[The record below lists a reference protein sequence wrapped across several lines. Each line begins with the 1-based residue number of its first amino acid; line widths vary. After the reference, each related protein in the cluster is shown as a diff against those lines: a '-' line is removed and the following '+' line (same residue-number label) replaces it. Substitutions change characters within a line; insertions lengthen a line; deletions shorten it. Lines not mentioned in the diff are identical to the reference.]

1 VEKNKIRIQ
10 FDNVPTTLLSK
21 GGEPTDF
28 YIAGADGVYV
38 PAKAVIEGKSI
49 VVSSRSVKEP
59 VDVRFG
65 FTNTAMPNLFSA
77 EGLPVNLFRTDK

>member
-1 VEKNKIRIQ
+1 MNNKIFLNIASYR
-10 FDNVPTTLLSK
+10 DPLLQY
-21 GGEPTDF
+21 T
-28 YIAGADGVYV
+28 INN
-38 PAKAVIEGKSI
+38 
-49 VVSSRSVKEP
+49 VKEP

>member
-1 VEKNKIRIQ
+1 M
-10 FDNVPTTLLSK
+10 F
-21 GGEPTDF
+21 
-28 YIAGADGVYV
+28 V
-38 PAKAVIEGKSI
+38 PAKAVIEGKAI
-49 VVSSRSVKEP
+49 VVSSNKVKDP